1 MSSIAWAWIVT
12 GGCLLFVVYVLIGYP
27 LLAAHAAGRRARPV
41 RKKFTP
47 LSVSVLLAVRN
58 GESALDAKLTS
69 LLELDYP
76 PSLLEIFVL
85 SDGSTDGTVAR
96 ARRWTEAFTERG
108 ARLEVFALPPG
119 GKSAALN
126 VGLAKATGEIIFYTD
141 VRQPLDRQALREL
154 VACFG
159 DPEVGVASGEL
170 VIRSGSNAEE
180 AQTGLYW
187 RYEKRIRFWQ
197 SAIDS
202 VIGAT
207 GAIYAQR
214 RALCRP
220 LPADALLDDVH
231 QPLAA
236 FFAGYRVILDG
247 TAQAYDHP
255 ARLDQEFRRKVRT
268 LAGNYQIIR
277 HYPALFGATNRMRW
291 HFLSHKFARLLLPF
305 ALLAG
310 GTACWWLPS
319 QWREAAVA
327 LQALIAIL
335 VLIDPV
341 VPDRS
346 LFKRLTS
353 PMRAFVMLMVAT
365 LCAASI
371 LFRPARSFW
380 K

>member
-1 MSSIAWAWIVT
+1 MTAAVWAWAVA
-12 GGCLLFVVYVLIGYP
+12 GGAFLFAGYVLIGYP
-27 LLAAHAAGRRARPV
+27 LLAALVARRRARPV
-41 RKKFTP
+41 RKQFTP
-47 LSVSVLLAVRN
+47 VPVSVLLAVRN
-58 GESALDAKLTS
+58 GEKYLDAKLDS
-69 LLELDYP
+69 LLDLDYP
-76 PSLLEIFVL
+76 PDLMEIFVL

-96 ARRWTEAFTERG
+96 ARARASAARG
-108 ARLEVFALPPG
+108 TRVEVLDLPAG

-126 VGLAKATGEIIFYTD
+126 AGLEKAVGDIVFFTD
-141 VRQPLDRQALREL
+141 VRQPLARQSLREL

-159 DPEVGVASGEL
+159 DPEIGAASGEL
-170 VIRSGSNAEE
+170 VIQSGKTAGE

-187 RYEKRIRFWQ
+187 RYEKKIRFCQ

-202 VIGAT
+202 TLGAT

-220 LPADALLDDVH
+220 LPAGTLLDDVH

-247 TAQAYDHP
+247 AAQAYDQP
-255 ARLDQEFRRKVRT
+255 AGLDLEFRRKVRT

-277 HYPALFGATNRMRW
+277 HYPALFGRKNRMRW

-310 GTACWWLPS
+310 AAACWWLPAP
-319 QWREAAVA
+319 WREAALA
-327 LQALIAIL
+327 AQSLIAIL
-335 VLIDPV
+335 ALADPAV
-341 VPDRS
+341 GGQSP
-346 LFKRLTS
+346 LKRLTA
-353 PMRAFVMLMVAT
+353 PVQAFLVLQAAA